1 MKNGKYIDITK
12 YNKNIKKNKQI
23 KEKELKNKNKKG
35 NIKLVTISSILF
47 LIIILILTGNA
58 IGKSISDVFINANAQ
73 VATPIFA
80 VKTNP
85 EIDILKLNDTA
96 EYQFEV
102 VNYENDQITDV
113 EFSYTIEIISNF
125 DEYVDF
131 TLFRNGI
138 ELNLENNKTKQIDM
152 AKAKLT
158 EHKYTLKITYDESKI
173 NSITE
178 IIDNIQIKVHS
189 EQSKKI

>member
-23 KEKELKNKNKKG
+23 KEKELKNKTKKG

-85 EIDILKLNDTA
+85 HCG
-96 EYQFEV
+96 
-102 VNYENDQITDV
+102 
-113 EFSYTIEIISNF
+113 SWS
-125 DEYVDF
+125 
-131 TLFRNGI
+131 
-138 ELNLENNKTKQIDM
+138 
-152 AKAKLT
+152 
-158 EHKYTLKITYDESKI
+158 
-173 NSITE
+173 
-178 IIDNIQIKVHS
+178 
-189 EQSKKI
+189 